1 MKLSEYE
8 GKKVIV
14 ETIDNKIFRGYVG
27 DYIFPEDNDNG
38 EESIVI
44 DAIGKKNPVELLR
57 SDISS
62 ISIID

>member
-1 MKLSEYE
+1 MMLNEYE

-14 ETIDNKIFRGYVG
+14 ETIDHKIFRGFVG
-27 DYIFPEDNDNG
+27 DYIFPEDNNNG

-44 DAIGKKNPVELLR
+44 DAIGNKNPVELFR

-62 ISIID
+62 ISIIE

>member
-14 ETIDNKIFRGYVG
+14 ETIDKKIFRGYVG

-44 DAIGKKNPVELLR
+44 DAIGKKTPVELLR